1 MFMSKDGKAVMEM
14 HDRVIAST
22 MDMFVEQPDVR
33 GIFSHYD
40 EDGNPHIFSKNA
52 TELSIY
58 GKTRKFDLV
67 RLDIGDGSL
76 DLHKDTSC
84 SSNEP
89 IWNDDDLSYLQE
101 ALKNFKK
108 KRDKLQSKLKIY
120 QTSIEVIEHEINK
133 MNGVKY

>member
-1 MFMSKDGKAVMEM
+1 MFMSKDGTAVMEM

-40 EDGNPHIFSKNA
+40 EDGRPHIFSKND
-52 TELSIY
+52 TEISVY

-84 SSNEP
+84 SSDEP

-108 KRDKLQSKLKIY
+108 KREKLQSKLKIC
-120 QTSIEVIEHEINK
+120 QTSIDVIEHEINK